1 MSISA
6 PLSTS
11 KKKRYSMDIDI
22 ELSSSVTPPNTSSVA
37 DKDEHSLHEQKR
49 LYNDRLKKD
58 TTWRCRLSWWV
69 IIVDSVWLLAILL
82 ILAFNSHYIGL
93 SDAVLMTLLGTTTIN
108 VLGLAFIVLKG
119 LFENNNNKK
128 Q

>member
-1 MSISA
+1 
-6 PLSTS
+6 
-11 KKKRYSMDIDI
+11 MDIDI